1 MFKKP
6 VIVFEGIEGSG
17 KSFHL
22 NNLSN
27 YLKKKKISH
36 IKLREP
42 GGSINSEKIR
52 KLILNNKSN
61 FSKNT
66 DLLLYLAARSENIVE
81 LRKNYKRKVIII
93 DRFTDSTLAYQHFG
107 MGIDQ
112 SLIKTLNKHI
122 LENFKIDFTFL
133 NIVNKSN
140 MIKRL
145 KNRKKLNRYDKFH
158 IDFYDRVQKG
168 YLKISKIDKKKYQII
183 NSNIDIKKNKE
194 QIIKKVD
201 QLLK

>member
-1 MFKKP
+1 MFKKL

-22 NNLSN
+22 NNLSY

-61 FSKNT
+61 FSSNT

-81 LRKNYKRKVIII
+81 LKKNYKKKVIII

-107 MGIDQ
+107 MGINK
-112 SLIKTLNKHI
+112 SIIKTLNRHI
-122 LENFKIDFTFL
+122 LENFKVDFTFL
-133 NIVNKSN
+133 NTVNKSN

-145 KNRKKLNRYDKFH
+145 KSRKKLNRYDKFH

-168 YLKISKIDKKKYQII
+168 YLKISRMNKNKYQII
-183 NSNIDIKKNKE
+183 NSNIDIQKNKE
-194 QIIKKVD
+194 LIIKKVD

>member
-1 MFKKP
+1 MFKKL

-22 NNLSN
+22 NNLSY

-61 FSKNT
+61 FSSNT

-81 LRKNYKRKVIII
+81 LKKNCKKKVIII

-107 MGIDQ
+107 MGINQ
-112 SLIKTLNKHI
+112 SIIKTLNRHI
-122 LENFKIDFTFL
+122 LENFKVDFTFL
-133 NIVNKSN
+133 NTVNKSN

-145 KNRKKLNRYDKFH
+145 KSRKKLNRYDKFH

-168 YLKISKIDKKKYQII
+168 YLKISRMNKNKYQII

-194 QIIKKVD
+194 LIIKKVD